1 MPLHI
6 DFIETKTT
14 KYGRGDFT
22 FIDRHT
28 SEEIAFGSYNNEGDF
43 ELLSL
48 CDGVIDK
55 YVTAAVAYTTL
66 QRRLE
71 LQYGY

>member
-1 MPLHI
+1 MLHI
-6 DFIETKTT
+6 DFVEHKTT

-48 CDGVIDK
+48 RDGAIDK
-55 YVTAAVAYTTL
+55 YDTAAVAWTAL
-66 QRRLE
+66 QRQLE